1 MLTSSN
7 AIVSALKQK
16 FQKVFNAP
24 PQLFYSPGR
33 INLIGEHT
41 DYNNGF
47 VLPAAIDKAIYV
59 AIAER
64 NDDCIELYSFEFNEQ
79 FSVHLSDIKPIEHSW
94 VNYVLGVVAQLK
106 KDRYPVKGFSVMLD
120 GDIPIGAGLSSSA
133 AVECAVIYAL
143 NQLFNLQLS
152 KLQMVTY
159 AQQAEHEYAGVK
171 CGIMDMFASM
181 FGKKEQA
188 ILLDC
193 RSLAYEYIPVQLK
206 EYSIVLL
213 NTNIKHSLASS
224 AYNERRIQCEQ
235 GVEWVKEKY
244 PNVFSLRDVDMQ
256 MLKSIVEL
264 KDGLVYQRCK
274 YIVEE
279 NIRLKHACAYL
290 QEGNITAM
298 GKEMFATHEG
308 LSKEFEV
315 SCIELDFLVEYAKN
329 KKEVAGA
336 RMMGGGFGGCTINIV
351 ETNTLQQFIED
362 ATKAYEER
370 FNQPASYYIVSIG
383 DGTGA
388 ITV

>member
-1 MLTSSN
+1 MITSSN
-7 AIVSALKQK
+7 TIVSALQQK
-16 FQKVFNAP
+16 FQKVFNTH
-24 PQLFYSPGR
+24 PQLYYSPGR

-47 VLPAAIDKAIYV
+47 VLPAAIDKVIYV

-64 NDDCIELYSFEFNEQ
+64 EDNCIELYSIEFDEQ
-79 FSVHLSDIKPIEHSW
+79 FSVKLSDIKPVEHSW
-94 VNYVLGVVAQLK
+94 VNYVLGVVAQLISHHH
-106 KDRYPVKGFSVMLD
+106 PVKGFSLMFD
-120 GDIPIGAGLSSSA
+120 GNIPIGAGLSSSA

-143 NQLFNLQLS
+143 NQLFRLQLN
-152 KLQMVTY
+152 KLQMVKY

-171 CGIMDMFASM
+171 CGIMDMFSSM

-193 RSLAYEYIPVQLK
+193 RSLEYEYIPVQLK

-224 AYNERRIQCEQ
+224 AYNERRMQCEQ
-235 GVEWVKEKY
+235 GVEWLKEKY
-244 PNVFSLRDVDMQ
+244 TNVSSLRDADMK
-256 MLKSIVEL
+256 MLQNIVL
-264 KDGLVYQRCK
+264 PKDELVYQRCK

-279 NIRLKHACAYL
+279 NIRLKSACTFL
-290 QEGNITAM
+290 QEGNIIAM
-298 GKEMFATHEG
+298 GKEMLATHEG

-315 SCIELDFLVEYAKN
+315 SCVELDFLVDWAKN

-351 ETNTLQQFIED
+351 ETNKVAGFIED
-362 ATKAYEER
+362 ASKAYEER
-370 FNQPASYYIVSIG
+370 FNQRSSHYIVSIG

-388 ITV
+388 ITI